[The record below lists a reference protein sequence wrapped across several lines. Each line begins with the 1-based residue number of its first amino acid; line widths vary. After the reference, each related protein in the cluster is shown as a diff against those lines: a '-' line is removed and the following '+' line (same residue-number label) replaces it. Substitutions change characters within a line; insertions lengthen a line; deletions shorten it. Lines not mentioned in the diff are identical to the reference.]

1 MAIRFTTTAESSNFV
16 KCLVYGESGVGKT
29 TLCKTAPK
37 PVIISAESGLL
48 SLKDQNIPVIEISSF
63 EDFKEAYEFVTMN
76 PKAARFETICLD
88 SISDIAETIL
98 AEEKKVCGADPR
110 QAYGS
115 YADKLLP
122 YIKKFRDIE
131 DKHVYFTAKA
141 RSQKDGMTEMLMW
154 GPSMPGQ
161 QLGPAL
167 PYLFDIV
174 MALRIGETED
184 KTKFRYLQT
193 EPDLQFGAKDRSGKL
208 DSIEEPNLTKVF
220 AKILGDLEATRKQPD
235 SSEVSEITEEPGDA
249 VANRISTEPSQD
261 EEENQGVNSE
271 ESEVEEEQEEI
282 EEEEEF
288 AEIEQP
294 STYEDEEEEE
304 EDEDEDDFDSA
315 AEASMSE

>member
-63 EDFKEAYEFVTMN
+63 ADFKEAYDFVTTD

-88 SISDIAETIL
+88 SISDIAETVL
-98 AEEKKVCGADPR
+98 AEEKKNCGADPR

-184 KTKFRYLQT
+184 GEKFRYLQT

-208 DSIEEPNLTKVF
+208 DSIEEPNLSKTF
-220 AKILGDLEATRKQPD
+220 TKILGSLESTDSQPD
-235 SSEVSEITEEPGDA
+235 STEVSENIEESGDE
-249 VANRISTEPSQD
+249 VANRNSTESSQD
-261 EEENQGVNSE
+261 NVEYQEDSSE
-271 ESEVEEEQEEI
+271 DTEVKEEQEE
-282 EEEEEF
+282 EEVEMEVEVV
-288 AEIEQP
+288 
-294 STYEDEEEEE
+294 EDKEYEE
-304 EDEDEDDFDSA
+304 EDNDVDGIETFDSA
-315 AEASMSE
+315 AEASMEE